1 MTGFFRRTR
10 TEEAAA
16 GEVVHAPVRGL
27 SVTPARASG
36 DRLVVGIGECTVTDR
51 PDDVLVT
58 HALGSCIAVC
68 IHDPATHVAGLLH
81 FLLPDSR
88 INMVRAREQ
97 PAAFADTGI
106 PALFQMAGELGLQ
119 KSRTIVRLAGGAEI
133 GGTGAA
139 FDIGRRNLVAAR
151 SLLWRWGVLI
161 KAEAVGGRAV
171 RTVTLSV
178 KDGRMQVATG
188 RQHVEEL

>member
-1 MTGFFRRTR
+1 MTGGFWRSRGG
-10 TEEAAA
+10 AAA
-16 GEVVHAPVRGL
+16 TGAAAAVR
-27 SVTPARASG
+27 PAGR
-36 DRLVVGIGECTVTDR
+36 RLVVGIGECLVTDR

-68 IHDPATHVAGLLH
+68 VWDQSARVAGLLH

-106 PALFQMAGELGLQ
+106 PALYQMAGELGLQ
-119 KSRTIVRLAGGAEI
+119 RGRSVVRLVGGAEI
-133 GGTGAA
+133 AGSGAT

-151 SLLWRWGVLI
+151 SLLWRHGVLI

-178 KDGRMQVATG
+178 DDGRLLVSSG
-188 RQHVEEL
+188 RQQVEEL